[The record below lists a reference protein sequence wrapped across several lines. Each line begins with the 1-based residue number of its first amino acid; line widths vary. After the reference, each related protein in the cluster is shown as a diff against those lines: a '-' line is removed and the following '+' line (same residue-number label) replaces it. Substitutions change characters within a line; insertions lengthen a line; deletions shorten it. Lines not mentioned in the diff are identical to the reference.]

1 MVLWYIFALFQN
13 CFLCAGLA
21 SNRPDSNKIAFDLKK
36 SQALRKKNK
45 KQKTTLKGI
54 VQGKVLYRLGKYLT
68 QNKILSRK
76 NKMSFSSFKRHH
88 CQNPRQI

>member
-36 SQALRKKNK
+36 SQALRKK
-45 KQKTTLKGI
+45 QKT
-54 VQGKVLYRLGKYLT
+54 
-68 QNKILSRK
+68 K
-76 NKMSFSSFKRHH
+76 NNTERNCTEKSLV
-88 CQNPRQI
+88 